1 MIRIDAVIASEKVSM
16 VVDALKKVGVGGIT
30 VFDAKGWGKGRRSRI
45 TSSRGTGSYIAEY
58 NARNYL
64 FTVVEDELVDK
75 VISAIADAAGTGSVG
90 DGKIFVTKIDDAVD
104 IGSKQKGIHA
114 I

>member
-1 MIRIDAVIASEKVSM
+1 M
-16 VVDALKKVGVGGIT
+16 VVDALKRVGVGGLT
-30 VFDAKGWGKGRRSRI
+30 VFDAKGWGKGRRSQI

-64 FTVVEDELVDK
+64 FTIVEDGLVDK

-90 DGKIFVTKIDDAVD
+90 DGKIFVTKIDDAID

>member
-1 MIRIDAVIASEKVSM
+1 MM
-16 VVDALKKVGVGGIT
+16 LKVGERKT
-30 VFDAKGWGKGRRSRI
+30 FADNLLKRS
-45 TSSRGTGSYIAEY
+45 GSYIAEY
-58 NARNYL
+58 NSRNYL
-64 FTVVEDELVDK
+64 FTVVEDGLVDK